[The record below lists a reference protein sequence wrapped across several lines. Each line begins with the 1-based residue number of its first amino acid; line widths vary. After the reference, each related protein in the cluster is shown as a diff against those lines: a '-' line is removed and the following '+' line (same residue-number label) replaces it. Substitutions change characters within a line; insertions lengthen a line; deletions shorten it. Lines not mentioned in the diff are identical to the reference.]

1 MLQSKKAFV
10 LTPKMKRV
18 VSVTVA
24 AIVILVGSYL
34 FLTRDRGG
42 ASTVS
47 EPSAGGGAVQ
57 VKSTAF
63 NGVDINT
70 DDPVALR
77 AYCEDIITS
86 GEASGDQIRDLC
98 VLNDIVRE
106 HLPSLSNAEIQDMA
120 KNSPSCLQTGF
131 DADGFNCFTGFDEN
145 NCSREG
151 IDPEGNVCDPS
162 LANKTAT
169 NPVDSLFSNNADVCS
184 IVSGC
189 QAESEFDENGENRFG
204 CNREGRRS
212 DGTMCPAEF
221 ITRLYDDNNRDQL
234 GFSPQGFNEFQCDI
248 QGLRADGS
256 KCPLEQVTRVYDK
269 NNFDQWGFHQDSFN
283 KNGCDINGLNRD
295 GNACALEDITRIIDP
310 KTGLDQ
316 FGISEDGYNE
326 NGCSLEG
333 YNRSGVLCKL
343 EDITRIIGKDGKDQ
357 FGIFESGFNDAGCS
371 IEGLRADGT
380 ACKLEDAPRLFNS
393 ETGTDQFSFFKN
405 NKNKYGC
412 DELGA
417 RADGTLCPI
426 EQISKIIGKNNLDAN
441 GLTIDGF
448 AENGCSTAGFRRNG
462 KRCDSK
468 DIPRVYDASTGLDQF
483 QLDKDGFSL
492 ETGCN
497 LEGFNRDGERCSLE
511 DTPRI
516 FDPETGLDQFSL
528 TKSGFTKE
536 GCGLDGLNAMGQV
549 CSSKDI
555 PRIVDPVTG
564 LDQFDLDSDGFHF
577 ETGCNLEGYNREG
590 VRCEFEDIPQIVGKD
605 GVNQLGLTASG
616 RNAAGCDI
624 NGIKEDGTVCTEEE
638 RTKLY
643 GNDGISQYHKNS
655 DGFSRLGVN
664 DMQYNEFNCNL
675 NGQKPNGELCDINE
689 ITRVYDPKTG
699 LDQFGLTEDGYNE
712 HGCSLEGVNRD
723 SEACLPEHIPRIF
736 SSDMKDQFGTPI
748 NELPDSVWLNELA
761 KKSGLS
767 PLLDESGK
775 PVFKDGKAVFVG
787 KDGIL
792 RNADGVAL
800 RDSYGGVLKSDSSG
814 KITDSKGQVVPS
826 TLFEN
831 KDGIPLS
838 GPFKV
843 AAPGNDKLKKL
854 TSQSGSP
861 VSVKGKPAFVD
872 EQGML
877 VDSEGN
883 YILGDNGNPL
893 RLNEDGDIV
902 DSEGSRIDTN
912 YIKDAQG
919 NEVRGKLLTRPVSK
933 HAQVSSLT
941 TKDGEPLLVDGKP
954 AYVDDSGYL
963 IDNNGE
969 LILSEDGLPLRLDP
983 NGNIYD
989 ANGNV
994 IEKSRLT
1001 NLLGEPAEGPFS
1013 SRNMSDDGILT
1024 AANGEPVMIDGEAA
1038 YLDKHGFIRNA
1049 KGELLKGENGQPLRL
1064 NKNGDIVNSAG
1075 EKIDSKRLTLKSG
1088 NSVNGPIQTGRSKE
1102 RDVLTT
1108 ANGETVT
1115 IDGEK
1120 AFVRKDGVITDALG
1134 NPILGK
1140 DGKPLRL
1147 NASGEVVDSNG
1158 RRVRGSRLKTV
1169 DGKTI
1174 TGPLHAEDKSSSS
1187 LLTDSTGEPV
1197 MIDGEA
1203 AYLDKDGFIRNA
1215 KGELIKGDN
1224 GQPLRLNE
1232 NGDIVN
1238 SAGEKVDPKRLTL
1251 KTGSNVDGPIRA
1263 GHAVKYDVLTT
1274 ANGETVTIDG
1284 EKAFVR
1290 KDGVITDALGNP
1302 ILGNDG
1308 KPLRLN
1314 ATGEVVDSSG
1324 RRVRSSRL
1332 KTVDGG
1338 AVTGPL
1344 HAEDKNS
1351 SALLT
1356 DSTGEPILI
1365 DGKAAFVDEDGVL
1378 RDAQGNVFEGS
1389 DGKPLKLNSRGEV
1402 IDSSGDVIDDE
1413 RLSTITGKKLRKP
1426 LKSKNQISQNALTTL
1441 TGEPVTVDGV
1451 AAFVDENGILR
1462 DVDGALLLDENGKPL
1477 TLNEKGQVV
1486 DSEGQPI
1493 SNGRLKTMDG
1503 KTITGALKVADDP
1516 DKVLS
1521 PLVDEDGKIVHYN
1534 GEPVIVGKDG
1544 KLRNMAGELIFGP
1557 NGKTLR
1563 LDDKGQVINSDGEV
1577 ITADHFQDSKGNA
1590 LDGEFHADTF
1600 KSKTQIEAAAKA
1612 DALSEDERSALQ
1624 LDEDG
1629 YNPQGCDLNGRDRNG
1644 DLCEL
1649 EDMPRVF
1656 DEDTGLDQFGLT
1668 EDNYNS
1674 FGCNLEGLNRN
1685 GKKCDDKFIPRIR
1698 DSKGIDQ
1705 LGLSLTG
1712 FRETGLNANAE
1723 NVLGCDAFGEKCGPE
1738 NSPTITDSQG
1748 VTQFGK
1754 RSDGKDRLGLTNG
1767 FNDAGCGLDGLDAQG
1782 KRCALED
1789 IPFFLN
1795 GDGLTQFG
1803 TRENGYNDNNCNIK
1817 GLRPDG
1823 SICPLNEVPRIFDKS
1838 LYDQFNL
1845 NSAGRNAAGC
1855 NLAGFKVDGTR
1866 CNAEDIPRMYDAQDI
1881 DQFGLDKEGFSA
1893 KTGCNLN
1900 GINRKGQRCS
1910 LKDTPRIFDPA
1921 TGLDQF
1927 SIGKD
1932 GFNDRGCN
1940 LEGLGRDG
1948 KVCAYEDITLIY
1960 DEETGKNQL
1969 GFGKD
1974 SYNDNGCDFYGYR
1987 SDGTLCKPEDLTR
2000 IVGADN
2006 KDQYNIDVTTNMN
2019 EKGCDIYGRR
2029 KDGKRCKPEN
2039 MVRFVNASK
2048 KDQFGLVKGYNEHGC
2063 DLNGRKEDGS
2073 LCDIEDVTRVVDENT
2088 GLDQFELDEN
2098 HRNEHG
2104 CGVDGLDKHGI
2115 ACSPEKLTHIYDGN
2129 GIDQFNLNKDKR
2141 NVFECNLLG
2150 FKPDGSRCSFS
2161 EITSIRGKDGLNQLA
2176 LNEQGFNEY
2185 NEDLEG
2191 YDPNGCDAQN
2201 RKRDGSFC
2209 NKLKDNNLDSDDAAY
2224 IAQRKSKIENW
2235 LKNNDL
2241 VYKQEV
2247 ETPYIAELQTETVS
2261 TTATVK
2267 KEPVTSNANRTEAN
2281 KSVELADASLR
2292 NEGENR
2298 SNMEDI
2304 RIPLAYMTQVNVTTP
2319 VNSDYTNTVY
2329 GRITLGELAGSVLVG
2344 KVVVPYI
2351 DDVVMPR
2358 DKFYYEFD
2366 KLIYERQ
2373 TISIKAISINPY
2385 NDSSMVDADEVD
2397 YHRLQRY
2404 GGLLF
2409 ASAVEA
2415 LDASFLDNQV
2425 EQDLE
2430 AQSNLIDSIAGTTAI
2445 YGQYSRE
2452 LAKTNLQTATAH
2464 VSDLA
2469 KQQFTRRPTIKS
2481 GPGLTL
2487 IAFTQQITDP
2497 RIPYVM
2503 VGVEH

>member
-1 MLQSKKAFV
+1 MLQSKKGFT
-10 LTPKMKRV
+10 LTPRMKRV
-18 VSVTVA
+18 ATVA
-24 AIVILVGSYL
+24 TVAIVISVCVFAYL
-34 FLTRDRGG
+34 SRDRGTLVKESG
-42 ASTVS
+42 PST
-47 EPSAGGGAVQ
+47 GGGAVQ

-70 DDPVALR
+70 DDPIALR

-86 GEASGDQIRDLC
+86 GEASGDKIRDLC

-106 HLPSLSNAEIQDMA
+106 HLPSLTNVEIQDLA

-151 IDPEGNVCDPS
+151 IDPDGNICDPS
-162 LANKTAT
+162 LANKAASD
-169 NPVDSLFSNNADVCS
+169 PIDSLFSNNVDVCS

-221 ITRLYDDNNRDQL
+221 ITRLYDENNRDQL
-234 GFSPQGFNEFQCDI
+234 GFDPQGFNEFQCDI

-269 NNFDQWGFHQDSFN
+269 NNRDQWGFHQDSFN
-283 KNGCDINGLNRD
+283 DNGCNIEGLNRD

-371 IEGLRADGT
+371 IEGLKADGT
-380 ACKLEDAPRLFNS
+380 ACKLEDAPRLFNPK
-393 ETGTDQFSFFKN
+393 TGTDQFSFFKN

-412 DELGA
+412 DELGL
-417 RADGTLCPI
+417 RSDGTLCPV
-426 EQISKIIGKNNLDAN
+426 EQISKIVGKDNLDAN
-441 GLTIDGF
+441 GLTLDGF

-468 DIPRVYDASTGLDQF
+468 DIPRVYDSSTGLDQF
-483 QLDKDGFSL
+483 KLDKDGFSAD
-492 ETGCN
+492 TGCN
-497 LEGFNRDGERCSLE
+497 LEGFNREGERCTLE

-528 TKSGFTKE
+528 TKSGLTKA

-555 PRIVDPVTG
+555 PRIINPETG
-564 LDQFDLDSDGFHF
+564 LDQFGLDSEGFHF
-577 ETGCNLEGYNREG
+577 ETGCNLEGYNRDG

-605 GVNQLGLTASG
+605 GVNQLGLTTSG

-655 DGFSRLGVN
+655 DGFTRLGVN
-664 DMQYNEFNCNL
+664 DMQYNDLNCNL
-675 NGQKPNGELCDINE
+675 NGQKPNGELCEIDE
-689 ITRVYDPKTG
+689 ITRIYDPETG
-699 LDQFGLTEDGYNE
+699 LDQFGLTKDGFNE
-712 HGCSLEGVNRD
+712 YGCSLEGLNRE
-723 SEACLPEHIPRIF
+723 SEACPPEHIPRIF

-787 KDGIL
+787 KDGVL
-792 RNADGVAL
+792 RSADGVAL
-800 RDSYGGVLKSDSSG
+800 RDSYGGLLKADANG
-814 KITDSKGQVVPS
+814 KITDSKGKVVPP
-826 TLFEN
+826 TLFED

-843 AAPGNDKLKKL
+843 AAPENDKLKKL

-877 VDSEGN
+877 VDGQGN
-883 YILGDNGNPL
+883 YILGENGNPL
-893 RLNEDGDIV
+893 RLNDDGDIV
-902 DSEGSRIDTN
+902 DSEGNVLNTKH
-912 YIKDAQG
+912 IKDAQG
-919 NEVRGKLLTRPVSK
+919 NEVNGKLVAKSVPK

-941 TKDGEPLLVDGKP
+941 NKDGEPLLVDGKP
-954 AYVDDSGYL
+954 AFVDDSGYL
-963 IDNNGE
+963 IDDKGE

-994 IEKSRLT
+994 MEKSRLT

-1013 SRNMSDDGILT
+1013 SRNMSDNGILT

-1038 YLDKHGFIRNA
+1038 YLGKDGFIRNA
-1049 KGELLKGENGQPLRL
+1049 KGELLKGDNGQPLRL
-1064 NKNGDIVNSAG
+1064 NKNG
-1075 EKIDSKRLTLKSG
+1075 E
-1088 NSVNGPIQTGRSKE
+1088 
-1102 RDVLTT
+1102 
-1108 ANGETVT
+1108 
-1115 IDGEK
+1115 
-1120 AFVRKDGVITDALG
+1120 
-1134 NPILGK
+1134 
-1140 DGKPLRL
+1140 
-1147 NASGEVVDSNG
+1147 
-1158 RRVRGSRLKTV
+1158 
-1169 DGKTI
+1169 
-1174 TGPLHAEDKSSSS
+1174 
-1187 LLTDSTGEPV
+1187 
-1197 MIDGEA
+1197 
-1203 AYLDKDGFIRNA
+1203 
-1215 KGELIKGDN
+1215 
-1224 GQPLRLNE
+1224 
-1232 NGDIVN
+1232 IVN

-1251 KTGSNVDGPIRA
+1251 KSGNSVEGPIRA
-1263 GHAVKYDVLTT
+1263 GHAVKHDVLTT

-1314 ATGEVVDSSG
+1314 ASGEVVDSSG
-1324 RRVRSSRL
+1324 RRVRASRL
-1332 KTVDGG
+1332 KTVDGK
-1338 AVTGPL
+1338 AVSGPL
-1344 HAEDKNS
+1344 HAEDKS
-1351 SALLT
+1351 SSSLLT

-1378 RDAQGNVFEGS
+1378 RDAQGNVFKGA
-1389 DGKPLKLNSRGEV
+1389 DGKPLKLNRRGEV
-1402 IDSSGDVIDDE
+1402 IDSSGEVIEDK
-1413 RLSTITGKKLRKP
+1413 RLSTITGKKVRKP
-1426 LKSKNQISQNALTTL
+1426 LKSKNKISQNALTTL
-1441 TGEPVTVDGV
+1441 AGEPVTVDGV
-1451 AAFVDENGILR
+1451 AAFVDENGVLR
-1462 DVDGALLLDENGKPL
+1462 DVNGGVLLDDSGRPL
-1477 TLNEKGQVV
+1477 TLNDKGQVV
-1486 DSEGQPI
+1486 DSEGKPI
-1493 SNGRLKTMDG
+1493 ATDRLKTMDG
-1503 KTITGALKVADDP
+1503 KAVTGGLKVADDS

-1521 PLVDEDGKIVHYN
+1521 PLVDKDGKVVHYN

-1544 KLRNMAGELIFGP
+1544 KLRDMSGKLIFGP

-1577 ITADHFQDSKGNA
+1577 ITADHFQDSQGNA
-1590 LDGEFHADTF
+1590 LEGTFSADTF

-1612 DALSEDERSALQ
+1612 DALSEDERNALQ

-1629 YNPQGCDLNGRDRNG
+1629 YNPKGCDLNGRDRNG

-1668 EDNYNS
+1668 KDNYNS
-1674 FGCNLEGLNRN
+1674 FGCSLDGLNRN

-1698 DSKGIDQ
+1698 DSKGFDQ
-1705 LGLSLTG
+1705 FGTSPSG
-1712 FRETGLNANAE
+1712 FRKTGLNANGE
-1723 NVLGCDAFGEKCGPE
+1723 NALGCDAFGEKCGPE
-1738 NSPTITDSQG
+1738 NSPSLTDSKG
-1748 VTQFGK
+1748 VSQFGK
-1754 RSDGKDRLGLTNG
+1754 LSDGKDRLGLING
-1767 FNDAGCGLDGLDAQG
+1767 FNDAGCGLDGLDAKG
-1782 KRCALED
+1782 NRCALED
-1789 IPFFLN
+1789 IPLFLN
-1795 GDGLTQFG
+1795 EDGLTQFG
-1803 TRENGYNDNNCNIK
+1803 TRENGYNDNNCNIE

-1823 SICPLNEVPRIFDKS
+1823 TICPLNEVPRIFDKS

-1866 CNAEDIPRMYDAQDI
+1866 CKAEDIPRMYDAQKV
-1881 DQFGLDKEGFSA
+1881 DQFGLDEDGFSIA
-1893 KTGCNLN
+1893 TGCNLD
-1900 GINRKGQRCS
+1900 GVNREGKRCS
-1910 LKDTPRIFDPA
+1910 LEDTPRIFDPV

-1927 SIGKD
+1927 SIGRD
-1932 GFNDRGCN
+1932 GFNDKGCN
-1940 LEGLGRDG
+1940 LDGVGRDG

-1960 DEETGKNQL
+1960 DKETGKNQL
-1969 GFGKD
+1969 GFGED
-1974 SYNDNGCDFYGYR
+1974 TYNDNGCDFYGYSR
-1987 SDGTLCKPEDLTR
+1987 EGTLCKPEDLTR
-2000 IVGADN
+2000 IVGSDN

-2019 EKGCDIYGRR
+2019 DKGCDIHGRR
-2029 KDGKRCKPEN
+2029 KDGSRCKPEN
-2039 MVRFVNASK
+2039 MVRFVDANM

-2063 DLNGRKEDGS
+2063 DLNGRKEDGT
-2073 LCDIEDVTRVVDENT
+2073 LCDIEDVTRVIDETT

-2104 CGVDGLDKHGI
+2104 CGIDGLDKHGI
-2115 ACSPEKLTHIYDGN
+2115 ACKPENLTHIYNDK

-2141 NVFECNLLG
+2141 NVFDCNLLG
-2150 FKPDGSRCSFS
+2150 FKPDGSRCSFA

-2191 YDPNGCDAQN
+2191 YDPDGCDAQN
-2201 RKRDGSFC
+2201 RKRDGSYC
-2209 NKLKDNNLDSDDAAY
+2209 SKYKDNNLDSEDGAY
-2224 IAQRKSKIENW
+2224 ITRRKSKIEDW
-2235 LKNNDL
+2235 LKQNDL
-2241 VYKQEV
+2241 TYKQEV
-2247 ETPYIAELQTETVS
+2247 EAPYMASIQANGASSPATERVEQSASS
-2261 TTATVK
+2261 T
-2267 KEPVTSNANRTEAN
+2267 NRIEVD
-2281 KSVELADASLR
+2281 KSVEIADASSRDGDKKLAK
-2292 NEGENR
+2292 
-2298 SNMEDI
+2298 MEDI
-2304 RIPLAYMTQVNVTTP
+2304 RIPLAYMTQVNVSTP

-2329 GRITLGELAGSVLVG
+2329 ARITLGELAGAVLVG

-2358 DKFYYEFD
+2358 DKFYYEFNQ
-2366 KLIYERQ
+2366 LIWERQ
-2373 TISIKAISINPY
+2373 TIAIKAISINPY

-2430 AQSNLIDSIAGTTAI
+2430 AQSDLINSISASTAI

-2487 IAFTQQITDP
+2487 IAFTQQVSDP